1 MSTSQTLRTRH
12 AAAWLAAALMGLAGA
27 AQAGPKPAHI
37 DPLRLQY
44 EREKAD
50 CMTGRTSEPRNV
62 CLREAAAAYADAR
75 RGRLAVAGA
84 GPELWQ
90 ANALRRCQAQP
101 AEDREMCERRVR
113 EGTVTGSVESGGQLT
128 TLVVRSTDIPKQPGS

>member
-1 MSTSQTLRTRH
+1 MSQHRRCH
-12 AAAWLAAALMGLAGA
+12 RAAWLATALIALGGA
-27 AQAGPKPAHI
+27 AQAAPAAKNA

-50 CMTGRTSEPRNV
+50 CLTGKSRQPRDV
-62 CLREAAAAYADAR
+62 CLREAAAAYAQAR
-75 RGRLAVAGA
+75 QGRLISPSD
-84 GPELWQ
+84 GPEQWA

-113 EGTVTGSVESGGQLT
+113 EGQVTGSVEGGGQLR
-128 TLVVRSTDIPKQPGS
+128 TLTVRSTDIPKQPGS